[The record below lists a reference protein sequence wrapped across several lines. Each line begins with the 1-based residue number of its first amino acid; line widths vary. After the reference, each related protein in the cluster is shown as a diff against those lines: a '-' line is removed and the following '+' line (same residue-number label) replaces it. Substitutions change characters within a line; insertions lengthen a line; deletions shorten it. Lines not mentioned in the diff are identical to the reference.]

1 MGKHVPERMCV
12 GCRESYPKPDMIRIV
27 RSPEGAFDL
36 DDTGKKQ
43 GRGAYIC
50 RKLSCLREAKKKRA
64 LDRSFKANVTDEIYD
79 KLAGMLTAVE
89 APNHE

>member
-12 GCRESYPKPDMIRIV
+12 GCREYFPKRDMVRVV

-50 RKLSCLREAKKKRA
+50 RNLACLREARKKHA
-64 LDRSFKANVTDEIYD
+64 LDRSFKANVTDEIYA
-79 KLAGMLTAVE
+79 KLAEMLTASE
-89 APNHE
+89 AANHG